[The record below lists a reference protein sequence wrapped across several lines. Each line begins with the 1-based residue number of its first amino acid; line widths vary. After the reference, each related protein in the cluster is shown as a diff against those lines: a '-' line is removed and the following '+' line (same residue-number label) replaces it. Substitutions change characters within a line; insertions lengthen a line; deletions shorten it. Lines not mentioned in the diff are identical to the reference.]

1 MREKR
6 SPSTNRSASR
16 WRLASAALL
25 LVAQLAWLH
34 PAWAHPA
41 PYSYID
47 LTIDATGAEGALVVH
62 DFDAAHEL
70 GIDDPQQL
78 LDPAVAT
85 GRRDQLLTLL
95 QSRMVIRQDEE
106 TLQPIWS
113 GIDVLPDR
121 QSLRLPLRLDGALGP
136 VIDITTRMF
145 PYDPAHQ
152 TFVNIYERG
161 ALRHQAIID
170 AQTQVMRYYR
180 HTVQGR
186 WEVVRRF
193 VFAGE
198 DHILEGSDHILFLLG
213 LLLMGGSLWRLLTIV
228 SAFTIGHSITLSLAA
243 LGVVQASARLIEPAI
258 ALSVVVVG
266 TDNLMVLLERRRAM
280 TLPLRRDLRPV
291 LAGAFGLIH
300 GFGFA
305 SVLVQLGLPREA
317 LVWSLASFN
326 VGVEL
331 GQLAIVLLIGG
342 ALWGLRHLSTKAWRM
357 VALAGSAAVVLA
369 GSWWFVQR
377 MWFTVRP

>member
-1 MREKR
+1 
-6 SPSTNRSASR
+6 
-16 WRLASAALL
+16 
-25 LVAQLAWLH
+25 
-34 PAWAHPA
+34 
-41 PYSYID
+41 
-47 LTIDATGAEGALVVH
+47 VVH

-78 LDPAVAT
+78 EDPAIAAQ
-85 GRRDQLLTLL
+85 RRDQLLALL
-95 QSRMVIRQDEE
+95 QPRLIIREGSQ
-106 TLQPIWS
+106 TLRPTWS
-113 GIDVLPDR
+113 GIDVLPER
-121 QSLRLPLRLDGALGP
+121 QSLQLPFRLDAPLGP

-145 PYDPAHQ
+145 PYDSAHE

-170 AQTQVMRYYR
+170 RETLVMRYYR

-198 DHILEGSDHILFLLG
+198 DHILVGPDHILFLLG

-228 SAFTIGHSITLSLAA
+228 SAFTVGHSVTLSLAA
-243 LGVVQASARLIEPAI
+243 LGLVQASPRFIEPAI
-258 ALSVVVVG
+258 ALSIIVVG
-266 TDNLMVLLERRRAM
+266 IDNLLVLLERRHAAS
-280 TLPLRRDLRPV
+280 PPVRRDLRPV
-291 LAGAFGLIH
+291 LAGVFGLIH

-305 SVLVQLGLPREA
+305 SVLTQLGLPRDA

-331 GQLAIVLLIGG
+331 GQLAIVLVLGG
-342 ALWGLRHLSTKAWRM
+342 ALWALRRLSVKAWR
-357 VALAGSAAVVLA
+357 VAALAGSAAVVLA
-369 GSWWFVQR
+369 GGYWFVQR
-377 MWFTVRP
+377 LWFTVWV

>member
-1 MREKR
+1 MAPATTSRNPSR
-6 SPSTNRSASR
+6 SRRR
-16 WRLASAALL
+16 WRLASFALL
-25 LVAQLAWLH
+25 GVARLAWT
-34 PAWAHPA
+34 HPA

-47 LTIDATGAEGALVVH
+47 LTIDASGAQGALVVH

-70 GIDDPQQL
+70 GIEDPLQL
-78 LDPAVAT
+78 QEPAVAAE
-85 GRRDQLLTLL
+85 RRDQLLGLL
-95 QSRMVIRQDEE
+95 QPRLIIRQDAG
-106 TLQPIWS
+106 TLQPTWS
-113 GIDVLPDR
+113 GIDVLPER
-121 QSLRLPLRLDGALGP
+121 QSLRLPFRLDGVLGP

-170 AQTQVMRYYR
+170 GQTQVMRYYR

-198 DHILEGSDHILFLLG
+198 DHILEGPDHILFLLG

-228 SAFTIGHSITLSLAA
+228 SAFTVGHSVTLSLAA
-243 LGVVQASARLIEPAI
+243 LGIVQASTRLIEPAI

-266 TDNLMVLLERRRAM
+266 ADNLLVLLERRHA
-280 TLPLRRDLRPV
+280 TAQASRRDLRPAM
-291 LAGAFGLIH
+291 AGVFGLIH
-300 GFGFA
+300 GLGFA
-305 SVLVQLGLPREA
+305 SVLVQLGLPRDA

-342 ALWGLRHLSTKAWRM
+342 ALWALRGFSTQAWRM

-369 GSWWFVQR
+369 GTWWFVQR
-377 MWFTVRP
+377 MWFTV